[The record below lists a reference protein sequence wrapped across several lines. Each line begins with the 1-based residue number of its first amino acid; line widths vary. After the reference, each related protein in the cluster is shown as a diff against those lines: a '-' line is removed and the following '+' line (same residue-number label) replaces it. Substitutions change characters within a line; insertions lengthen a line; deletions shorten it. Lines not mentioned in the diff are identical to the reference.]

1 MNVNSRFV
9 RPKLLDDLQA
19 EQDIVRNFLEINKAE
34 SQEKQVGMDSDGEE
48 EIVEDEVQ
56 KAEKAKISEI
66 VLKVSL
72 SILLT
77 LFRKLKCYVIRL
89 LGRQSVARNGC
100 RRTSPSPSP
109 SLSSTT
115 MRMTFSSPNLQIFLC
130 HRLKIPWSLHR
141 RFWVGG
147 IRFVHWTRFLRCW
160 KASMGI
166 RIRRRGS
173 GSWSMFR

>member
-34 SQEKQVGMDSDGEE
+34 SLEKQVGMDSDGEE

-77 LFRKLKCYVIRL
+77 LFRKLKCFIIRL
-89 LGRQSVARNGC
+89 LGRQSVA
-100 RRTSPSPSP
+100 
-109 SLSSTT
+109 
-115 MRMTFSSPNLQIFLC
+115 
-130 HRLKIPWSLHR
+130 
-141 RFWVGG
+141 
-147 IRFVHWTRFLRCW
+147 
-160 KASMGI
+160 
-166 RIRRRGS
+166 
-173 GSWSMFR
+173 